1 MDLKA
6 VITGDIVSS
15 SRITLAHRG
24 QLLDCLNTMGDEL
37 QAISPFRMELFR
49 GDSFQLLIDQPA
61 SAVEI
66 AILLRARLKFHSP
79 DNSGFIW
86 DARTSIGIG
95 KVEFVSNNVVT
106 SDGQAFQFSGR
117 QLDEMSRNRLAC
129 RTPWQDVDEEFKLTM
144 ALADDII
151 SGWTTKQAG
160 MIYLSFGKKLT
171 KKDIASA
178 IGTTVQNVRV
188 VLSSAK
194 ESLIKLFIE
203 RNEAI
208 INAHIVQKPLT

>member
-15 SRITLAHRG
+15 SQIIPAQRG
-24 QLLDCLNTMGDEL
+24 QLLDSLNMMRDEL
-37 QAISPFRMELFR
+37 QTISPFRMELFR

-66 AILLRARLKFHSP
+66 AILLRAGLKFHTP
-79 DNSGFIW
+79 DHSGLIW

-95 KVEFVSNNVVT
+95 KTEFVSDNVVT
-106 SDGQAFQFSGR
+106 SDGQAFQISGR
-117 QLDEMSRNRLAC
+117 LLDGMSRNRLAC
-129 RTPWQDVDEEFKLTM
+129 RTPWQDVDDELKLTM

-151 SGWTTKQAG
+151 TGWTTKQAG
-160 MIYLSFGKKLT
+160 MIYFSFGKKLT

-178 IGTTVQNVRV
+178 IGTSVQNVRV
-188 VLSSAK
+188 VLASAK
-194 ESLIKLFIE
+194 ENLIKLFIE
-203 RNEAI
+203 RNKAI
-208 INAHIVQKPLT
+208 ISAHLHSDK